1 MTRKSTQTQ
10 FSVFGTRPEN
20 SICLPDI
27 PYSARLNC
35 KEGGLFVGGN
45 EPKHRHT
52 EPEQKVEISI
62 VKASKFFGTLGKTH
76 NVLWIQLFYI
86 AAPSVPVEILPK
98 NTVCVSY
105 IKKQSIG
112 HLYNTVQEAL
122 DYGDPGFGIFSLGF
136 DKQLGEKGPYYTIS
150 FDWRE
155 RQSEEEK
162 QQLELIKTFMSAYGD
177 QLADLE
183 GTREML
189 CVDGWTTEKVQAL
202 IAQHQGLIEPQTQQL
217 RSLPAA

>member
-1 MTRKSTQTQ
+1 MARKSTQTQ
-10 FSVFGTRPEN
+10 FSVFGTRPNN

-45 EPKHRHT
+45 EPKHRKS

-62 VKASKFFGTLGKTH
+62 VKASKHFGTLGKTQ

-122 DYGDPGFGIFSLGF
+122 DYGDPGFGIFSLSF

-162 QQLELIKTFMSAYGD
+162 QQLELIKTFMIACGH

-183 GTREML
+183 GTREMV
-189 CVDGWTTEKVQAL
+189 CVDGRTTEELQAL
-202 IAQHQGLIEPQTQQL
+202 RAERQMIETQQL